1 VDDSD
6 RLDFL
11 DGLQQTGIR
20 PGLGR
25 TRALMARL
33 GHPERAFPS
42 VLITGT
48 NGKGSTAAFLESI
61 LRVAGYRTG
70 LFTSPHL
77 LEVRER
83 IRIDGEQVDRE
94 TFAALGA
101 EVRAAMDRG
110 PRRVRATFF
119 EALTGIGFLAFA
131 RAGVDLAVVEVGMG
145 GRWDSTNVLDPVV
158 SVLTHVSLDHQKYLG
173 DTDEAIA
180 AEKVAIARPGRAFVT
195 GVSDRLF
202 GAVVGPALDRIGARA
217 VRADRDFRAFETPD
231 GLSWRGWRREFGGVR
246 RSLRGL
252 FQVDNA
258 GLALAAA
265 EALEDAGFPI
275 GVRAMQAGLETTVW
289 PGRMQRVREA
299 PDVILDGMHNPGAAE
314 ALAGTIEQCA
324 FRSPLVLVHSSREDK
339 DFPAVLRRMVP
350 LFDRVIETTIPGLCP
365 VERLVEAAQ
374 AAGNVPVEGVESLS
388 EAVRRAMVAAGP
400 GGTVLVAGSLYLV
413 GAALATRPWE
423 DVECPGS

>member
-1 VDDSD
+1 MDDSD

-11 DGLQQTGIR
+11 DGLQHTGIR

-145 GRWDSTNVLDPVV
+145 GRW
-158 SVLTHVSLDHQKYLG
+158 
-173 DTDEAIA
+173 EI
-180 AEKVAIARPGRAFVT
+180 GRAHV
-195 GVSDRLF
+195 
-202 GAVVGPALDRIGARA
+202 
-217 VRADRDFRAFETPD
+217 
-231 GLSWRGWRREFGGVR
+231 
-246 RSLRGL
+246 
-252 FQVDNA
+252 
-258 GLALAAA
+258 
-265 EALEDAGFPI
+265 
-275 GVRAMQAGLETTVW
+275 
-289 PGRMQRVREA
+289 
-299 PDVILDGMHNPGAAE
+299 
-314 ALAGTIEQCA
+314 
-324 FRSPLVLVHSSREDK
+324 
-339 DFPAVLRRMVP
+339 
-350 LFDRVIETTIPGLCP
+350 
-365 VERLVEAAQ
+365 
-374 AAGNVPVEGVESLS
+374 
-388 EAVRRAMVAAGP
+388 
-400 GGTVLVAGSLYLV
+400 
-413 GAALATRPWE
+413 
-423 DVECPGS
+423 